1 MIIEDITDP
10 ESITAAIKTME
21 ADMKAMQKALAS
33 FKKNKA
39 LIKKVAAA
47 QHDGRID
54 TTKATEFYNR
64 IRESIRGDLIV
75 IQERGFCLGQGD
87 LGQDHDEV
95 ASIFSFRCIATR

>member
-1 MIIEDITDP
+1 MTIEDITDP

-54 TTKATEFYNR
+54 TTKATSYYNQ
-64 IRESIRGDLIV
+64 IREDIRGDLIV
-75 IQERGFCLGQGD
+75 IQDRGLALGQGD
-87 LGQDHDEV
+87 IGSDHNEV